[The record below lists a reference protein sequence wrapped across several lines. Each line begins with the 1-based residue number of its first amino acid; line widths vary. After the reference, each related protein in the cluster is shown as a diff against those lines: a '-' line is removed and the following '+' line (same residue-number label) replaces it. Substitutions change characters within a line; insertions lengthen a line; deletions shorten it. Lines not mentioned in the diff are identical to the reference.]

1 MGLYAIGVPNTK
13 EMNMV
18 IRVRARE
25 FETYEA
31 AEAHA
36 AETGGSALS
45 MPGGRFLAISARD
58 CERIE
63 RAGGPETARFVGRR
77 QRGGIRTIEVGR

>member
-1 MGLYAIGVPNTK
+1 MA
-13 EMNMV
+13 

-25 FETYEA
+25 FETYEE

-36 AETGGSALS
+36 AETGGSALT

-58 CERIE
+58 CQRID
-63 RAGGPETARFVGRR
+63 RAGGPETARFIGRPPR
-77 QRGGIRTIEVGR
+77 WVARGDRLRGGIRFIAVGR